1 MARAG
6 IALAAAG
13 WLLLQACGDADP
25 DSSASDAGDG
35 PPAGD
40 AAVDAAA
47 ALPARSTIVLP
58 GAEPGIGFDDLQFAA
73 TLDRVLIPAGRA
85 GYVGL
90 VDPATEEVTE
100 LGELSTSDTYSGGH
114 DFGTTSAIEVD
125 GLVYALDR
133 TTQQLHQLDPDS
145 GASLSMIALAAAP
158 DYVRFAKST
167 RELWVTEPGAS
178 QFQIFTLSDSDPPT
192 MQSAGMLTVAGGP
205 ESFVLDDDGAIGYTN
220 TFLGSTIQVDIA
232 TRELTATWDNGCTIS
247 LGLALDSARQHVF
260 VGCSEG
266 KAVTLDATDGAEL
279 STLEVGAGVDII
291 SFSPSLSHLYLNG
304 SAMGQLT
311 IADVS
316 ASGELSQLTTLDTA
330 PSTNSSCVLGDPH
343 GNVWVCDANA
353 GQLFRFSD
361 TF

>member
-1 MARAG
+1 MRRAG
-6 IALAAAG
+6 ITLAAAG
-13 WLLLQACGDADP
+13 WLLLEACGDADP
-25 DSSASDAGDG
+25 DSSAADAGRG
-35 PPAGD
+35 PPGGD
-40 AAVDAAA
+40 AAADA
-47 ALPARSTIVLP
+47 ALPARSTVMLP

-100 LGELSTSDTYSGGH
+100 LGEFSTSDTYAGGH

-133 TTQQLHQLDPDS
+133 TTRQLHQLDPDS

-158 DYVRFAKST
+158 DYVRFVKST

-178 QFQIFTLSDSDPPT
+178 QFQIFKLSDADPPT
-192 MQSAGMLTVAGGP
+192 MQSDGTLTVAGGP

-220 TFLGSTIQVDIA
+220 TFLGSTIQVDVA
-232 TRELTATWDNGCTIS
+232 TRDLTATWDNGCTIS
-247 LGLALDSARQHVF
+247 LGLALDTARQRVF

-266 KAVTLDATDGAEL
+266 KAVTLDAAADGAQL
-279 STLEVGAGVDII
+279 SMLEVGVGVDII

-316 ASGELSQLTTLDTA
+316 AGGELSQLTTLDTA